1 MIKTLLICML
11 IIAISVVLLC
21 INVIFKK
28 GGRFPS
34 MHIHD
39 SDAMKDR
46 NIHCVID
53 QDKEARANERFY

>member
-1 MIKTLLICML
+1 ML